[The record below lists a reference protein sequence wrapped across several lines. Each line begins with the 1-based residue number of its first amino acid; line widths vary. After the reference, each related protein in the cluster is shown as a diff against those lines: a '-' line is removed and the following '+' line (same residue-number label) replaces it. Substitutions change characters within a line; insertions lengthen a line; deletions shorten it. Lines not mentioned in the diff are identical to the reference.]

1 MLLWT
6 YGPWTQTT
14 GTRQRRSDTVAAKQ
28 AAISSFIDL
37 SIACWVLALRGLP
50 LETSGGDTRLVSPS
64 NGSGVRLGRTP

>member
-1 MLLWT
+1 MLLCT
-6 YGPWTQTT
+6 HEPWTQTK

-37 SIACWVLALRGLP
+37 SLACWVLALRGLP
-50 LETSGGDTRLVSPS
+50 LDTSGGDTTSVSPS